1 LNSKERGFW
10 LGIIFK
16 TKGGDGNSAG
26 RRGRRPKNLATFFLD
41 KLIHLFL
48 FRGKGGKI
56 MRRAA
61 LIVGLVVVLG
71 MMSFAWGAE
80 KKVVRVWHTE
90 TEPQSVAAFQ
100 QIINDYEKKN
110 PDVTVIQGKRGHS
123 F

>member
-1 LNSKERGFW
+1 
-10 LGIIFK
+10 
-16 TKGGDGNSAG
+16 
-26 RRGRRPKNLATFFLD
+26 
-41 KLIHLFL
+41 
-48 FRGKGGKI
+48 